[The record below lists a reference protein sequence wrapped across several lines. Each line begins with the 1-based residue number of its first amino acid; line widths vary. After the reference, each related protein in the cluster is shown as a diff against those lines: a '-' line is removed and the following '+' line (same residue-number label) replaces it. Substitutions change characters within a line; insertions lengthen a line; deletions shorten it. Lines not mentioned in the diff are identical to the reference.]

1 MSWRDSIYDWMV
13 GPTSG
18 SEAANAEL
26 AAQAAM
32 PPAVRRN
39 YWEGLEMPPDPRM
52 QGYRMGEAFALD
64 RYADE
69 PRSARRG
76 GRAFK

>member
-1 MSWRDSIYDWMV
+1 MNLRDRIYDWMV

-26 AAQAAM
+26 AAQDAM
-32 PPAVRRN
+32 RPAVRRS

-52 QGYRMGEAFALD
+52 QGYRMSDTFALD
-64 RYADE
+64 RYGDE
-69 PRSARRG
+69 PRPARRS